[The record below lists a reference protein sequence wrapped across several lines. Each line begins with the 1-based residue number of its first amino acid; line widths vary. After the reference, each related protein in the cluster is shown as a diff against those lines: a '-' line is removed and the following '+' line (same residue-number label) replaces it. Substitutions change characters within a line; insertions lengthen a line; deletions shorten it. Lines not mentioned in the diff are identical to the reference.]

1 MSKELVKLALD
12 LKKGKITNY
21 TKDEANEVLR
31 QELIELNGGS
41 DKLNPKSFR
50 KYPEMFEII
59 EQILDIS
66 INEGLQGQFNDFVET
81 VQLDWGDTMVFTL
94 PENRL
99 FDVSIVA
106 DGNGDLRRDRLD
118 SSEVTVKTKTYGVA
132 IYEEL
137 HRLLA
142 GRVSFDRMIDIVS
155 RSYENKI
162 QNEIYNAVYNSFDQL
177 NATYRAT
184 GTFAEATL
192 VDLISHVEAST
203 GAEAVVLGTK
213 SALSRVTRD
222 RIALDPTFLSET
234 MRDEINRIG
243 YVGMFNGTPLVEIK
257 NTHRVGTTQ
266 WAIDNNFLIV
276 APTGL
281 EPFVKL
287 IFEGDSLVE
296 EVTEGRKDMQREY
309 RFIKKAGFNVL
320 VSENYGIYRLD

>member
-12 LKKGKITNY
+12 MRKGKITNY

-41 DKLNPKSFR
+41 DKLSPKSFR
-50 KYPEMFEII
+50 KHPEMFEII
-59 EQILDIS
+59 EQILDVT
-66 INEGLQGQFNDFVET
+66 INEGLQGQFQDFVET

-106 DGNGDLRRDRLD
+106 DGNGDLRRERLD
-118 SSEVTVKTKTYGVA
+118 SSEVTVKTKTYGIAV
-132 IYEEL
+132 YEEL

-142 GRVSFDRMIDIVS
+142 GRVTFDRLIDVLA

-162 QNEIYNAVYNSFDQL
+162 QNEIYNTVYNSYGSLD
-177 NATYRAT
+177 ATYQVT
-184 GTFAEATL
+184 GTFTEATL
-192 VDLISHVEAST
+192 VDLIAHVEAST
-203 GAEAVVLGTK
+203 GAEAVVMGTK
-213 SALSRVTRD
+213 SALSRVNTGGVD
-222 RIALDPTFLSET
+222 RVITES
-234 MRDEINRIG
+234 MRDEINRVG
-243 YVGMFNGTPLVEIK
+243 YVGVFNGTPLVEIK

-281 EPFVKL
+281 DPFVKL
-287 IFEGDSLVE
+287 IFEGDSLIE

-320 VSENYGIYRLD
+320 ISENYGIYRLT

>member
-12 LKKGKITNY
+12 MRKGKITNY

-41 DKLNPKSFR
+41 DKLSPKSFR
-50 KYPEMFEII
+50 KHPEMFEII
-59 EQILDIS
+59 EQILDIT
-66 INEGLQGQFNDFVET
+66 INEGLQGQFQDFVET

-142 GRVSFDRMIDIVS
+142 GRVSFDRMIDIVA
-155 RSYENKI
+155 RSYENKL

-184 GTFAEATL
+184 GTFTEATL
-192 VDLISHVEAST
+192 IDLISHVEAST
-203 GAEAVVLGTK
+203 GAEAVVMGTK
-213 SALSRVTRD
+213 AALSRITRE
-222 RIALDPTFLSET
+222 PTMLSEN
-234 MRDEINRIG
+234 MLDEINRVG
-243 YVGMFNGTPLVEIK
+243 YVGVFNGTPLVEIK
-257 NTHRVGTTQ
+257 NAHRVGTTQ

-281 EPFVKL
+281 DPFVKL

-320 VSENYGIYRLD
+320 ISENYGIYRLA

>member
-12 LKKGKITNY
+12 MRKGKITNY

-41 DKLNPKSFR
+41 DKLSPKSFR
-50 KYPEMFEII
+50 KHPEMFEII
-59 EQILDIS
+59 EQILDVT
-66 INEGLQGQFNDFVET
+66 INEGLQNQFQDFVET

-106 DGNGDLRRDRLD
+106 DGNGDLRRERLD
-118 SSEVTVKTKTYGVA
+118 SSEVTVKTKTYGIAV
-132 IYEEL
+132 YEEL

-142 GRVSFDRMIDIVS
+142 GRVTFDRLIDVLA

-162 QNEIYNAVYNSFDQL
+162 QNEIYNTVYNSYGSLD
-177 NATYRAT
+177 ATYQVT
-184 GTFAEATL
+184 GTFTEATL
-192 VDLISHVEAST
+192 IDLIAHVEAST
-203 GAEAVVLGTK
+203 GAEAVVMGTK
-213 SALSRVTRD
+213 SALSRVNTGGVD
-222 RIALDPTFLSET
+222 RVVTDS
-234 MRDEINRIG
+234 MRDEINRVG
-243 YVGMFNGTPLVEIK
+243 YVGVFNGTPLVEIK
-257 NTHRVGTTQ
+257 NAHRVGTTQ

-281 EPFVKL
+281 DPFVKL
-287 IFEGDSLVE
+287 IFEGDSLIE

-320 VSENYGIYRLD
+320 ISENYGIYRLT

>member
-41 DKLNPKSFR
+41 DKLSPKSFR
-50 KYPEMFEII
+50 KHPEMFEII
-59 EQILDIS
+59 EQILDS
-66 INEGLQGQFNDFVET
+66 TINEGLQGQFQDFVET

-106 DGNGDLRRDRLD
+106 DGNGDLRRERLD

-142 GRVSFDRMIDIVS
+142 GRVSFDRMIDIVA

-162 QNEIYNAVYNSFDQL
+162 QNEIYNAVYNSYDQV

-184 GTFAEATL
+184 GVFSDSVL
-192 VDLISHVEAST
+192 IDLISHVEAST
-203 GAEAVVLGTK
+203 GVEAVIMGTK
-213 SALSRVTRD
+213 FALSKITRE
-222 RIALDPTFLSET
+222 PTAISDNML
-234 MRDEINRIG
+234 DEINRVG
-243 YVGMFNGTPLVEIK
+243 YVGLFNGTPLVEIK
-257 NTHRVGTTQ
+257 NTHKVGSTT
-266 WAIDNNFLIV
+266 WAIDNNFLII

-281 EPFVKL
+281 NPFVKL

-296 EVTEGRKDMQREY
+296 EVVEGRKDMQREY

-320 VSENYGIYRLD
+320 ISENYGMYRLS

>member
-12 LKKGKITNY
+12 MRKGKITNY

-41 DKLNPKSFR
+41 DKLSPKSFR
-50 KYPEMFEII
+50 KHPEMFEII
-59 EQILDIS
+59 EQILDIT
-66 INEGLQGQFNDFVET
+66 INEGLQGQFQDFVET

-99 FDVSIVA
+99 FDVSIVS

-142 GRVSFDRMIDIVS
+142 GRVTFDRMIDIVA

-177 NATYRAT
+177 NATYRTT
-184 GTFAEATL
+184 GAFDEGTL
-192 VDLISHVEAST
+192 IDLISHVEAST
-203 GAEAVVLGTK
+203 GAEAVVMGTK
-213 SALSRVTRD
+213 SALSKITRE
-222 RIALDPTFLSET
+222 PTMVSQNML
-234 MRDEINRIG
+234 DEINRVG
-243 YVGMFNGTPLVEIK
+243 YVGIFNGTPLVEIK
-257 NTHRVGTTQ
+257 NSHRVGSSQ

-281 EPFVKL
+281 DPFVKL

-296 EVTEGRKDMQREY
+296 EVVEGRKDMQREY

-320 VSENYGIYRLD
+320 ISENYGIYRLE

>member
-1 MSKELVKLALD
+1 MSKDIVKLALD
-12 LKKGKITNY
+12 LQRGKITNY

-50 KYPEMFEII
+50 KHPEMFEII
-59 EQILDIS
+59 EQILDIT

-106 DGNGDLRRDRLD
+106 DGNGDIRRDRLD
-118 SSEVTVKTKTYGVA
+118 SSEVSVKTRTYAVS

-142 GRVSFDRMIDIVS
+142 GRVSFDRMIDIVA

-162 QNEIYNAVYNSFDQL
+162 QTEIYNSVYNSFDQI
-177 NATYRAT
+177 NATYRAS
-184 GTFAEATL
+184 GTFTEATL
-192 VDLISHVEAST
+192 NDLIAHVEAST
-203 GAEAVVLGTK
+203 GAEAVIMGTK
-213 SALSRVTRD
+213 SALARVD
-222 RIALDPTFLSET
+222 YDPALNLVSDN
-234 MRDEINRIG
+234 MRDERNRIG
-243 YVGMFNGTPLVEIK
+243 YLGIYNGTPLVEIK
-257 NTHRVGTTQ
+257 NSHKPATTN
-266 WAIDNNFLIV
+266 WAIDNNFLII

-281 EPFVKL
+281 NPFVKL
-287 IFEGDSLVE
+287 VYEGDSIVE
-296 EVTEGRKDMQREY
+296 EVAEGRKDMQREY

-320 VSENYGIYRLD
+320 VSENYGIYRLA

>member
-41 DKLNPKSFR
+41 DKLSPKSFR
-50 KYPEMFEII
+50 KHPEMFEII
-59 EQILDIS
+59 EQILDIT
-66 INEGLQGQFNDFVET
+66 INEGLQGQFQDFVET

-142 GRVSFDRMIDIVS
+142 GRVSFDRMIDIVA

-162 QNEIYNAVYNSFDQL
+162 QNEIYNAIYNSFDQI
-177 NATYRAT
+177 NASYRTT
-184 GTFAEATL
+184 GAFDDSTL
-192 VDLISHVEAST
+192 IDLISHVEAST
-203 GAEAVVLGTK
+203 GAEAVVMGTK
-213 SALSRVTRD
+213 SALSKITRE
-222 RIALDPTFLSET
+222 PTLVSDN
-234 MRDEINRIG
+234 MRDEINRVG

-257 NTHRVGTTQ
+257 NSHRVGSTQ
-266 WAIDNNFLIV
+266 WAIDNNFLII

-281 EPFVKL
+281 NPFVKL

-296 EVTEGRKDMQREY
+296 EVVEGRRDMQREY

-320 VSENYGIYRLD
+320 ISENYGMYRLE

>member
-12 LKKGKITNY
+12 MRKGKITNY

-41 DKLNPKSFR
+41 DKLSPKSFR
-50 KYPEMFEII
+50 KHPEMFEII
-59 EQILDIS
+59 EQILDIT
-66 INEGLQGQFNDFVET
+66 INEGLQGQFQDFVET

-99 FDVSIVA
+99 FDVSIVS

-142 GRVSFDRMIDIVS
+142 GRVTFDRMIDIVA

-162 QNEIYNAVYNSFDQL
+162 QNEIYNAVYNSFDQI
-177 NATYRAT
+177 NATYRTT
-184 GTFAEATL
+184 GAFDEATL
-192 VDLISHVEAST
+192 IDLISHVEAST
-203 GAEAVVLGTK
+203 GAEAVVMGTK
-213 SALSRVTRD
+213 SALSKITRE
-222 RIALDPTFLSET
+222 PTMVSQNML
-234 MRDEINRIG
+234 DEINRVG
-243 YVGMFNGTPLVEIK
+243 YVGIFNGTPLVEIK
-257 NTHRVGTTQ
+257 NSHRVGSSQ

-281 EPFVKL
+281 DPFVKL

-296 EVTEGRKDMQREY
+296 EVVEGRKDMQREY

-320 VSENYGIYRLD
+320 ISENYGIYRLE

>member
-41 DKLNPKSFR
+41 DKLSPKSFR
-50 KYPEMFEII
+50 KHPEMFEII
-59 EQILDIS
+59 EQILDIT
-66 INEGLQGQFNDFVET
+66 INEGLQGQFQDFVET

-162 QNEIYNAVYNSFDQL
+162 QTEIYNAVYNSFDQL
-177 NATYRAT
+177 SATYRAT
-184 GTFAEATL
+184 GTFAEGTL
-192 VDLISHVEAST
+192 IDLISHVEAST
-203 GAEAVVLGTK
+203 GAEAVIMGTK
-213 SALSRVTRD
+213 SALSKITRE
-222 RIALDPTFLSET
+222 PTLVSDS
-234 MRDEINRIG
+234 MLDEINRVG
-243 YVGMFNGTPLVEIK
+243 YVGLFNGTPLVEIK

-281 EPFVKL
+281 NPFVKL

-296 EVTEGRKDMQREY
+296 EVVEGRKDMQREY

-320 VSENYGIYRLD
+320 ASENYGIYRLA

>member
-12 LKKGKITNY
+12 LRKGKITNY
-21 TKDEANEVLR
+21 TKEEANEVLR

-50 KYPEMFEII
+50 KHPEMFEII
-59 EQILDIS
+59 EQILDIT

-81 VQLDWGDTMVFTL
+81 VQLDWGDTQVFTL

-106 DGNGDLRRDRLD
+106 DGNGDIRRDRLD
-118 SSEVTVKTKTYGVA
+118 SSEVTVKTKTYAVA

-142 GRVSFDRMIDIVS
+142 GRVSFDRMIDIVA

-162 QNEIYNAVYNSFDQL
+162 QNEIYNAVYNSFDSL

-184 GTFAEATL
+184 GSFVAGTMNDL
-192 VDLISHVEAST
+192 VAHVEAST
-203 GAEAVVLGTK
+203 GAEAVILGTK
-213 SALSRVTRD
+213 QALA
-222 RIALDPTFLSET
+222 RITVDPAFVSDT
-234 MRDEINRIG
+234 MRDEINRVG
-243 YVGMFNGTPLVEIK
+243 YVGVWNGTPLVEIK
-257 NTHRVGTTQ
+257 NAHKPGTTN
-266 WAIDNNFLIV
+266 WAIDNDFLIV

-281 EPFVKL
+281 QPFVKL
-287 IFEGDSLVE
+287 VYEGDSLVE
-296 EVTEGRKDMQREY
+296 EVVEGRKDMQREY

-320 VSENYGIYRLD
+320 VSENFGIYRLA